1 MISQINKWS
10 KATRKALVSNKNI
23 IFYYQYLREQFLDGP
38 ENENPCHLLFDNDP
52 DKEKFFLNKD
62 EWCALEQYVE
72 IVKKARKIS
81 GNFEITKMIGALF
94 PRALKEYRM
103 QSFADAAKYNMGI
116 FRGPNQIFKQ
126 ISFYSYLFNQT
137 KTMDFVYGRNGECA
151 IKIKFNQGID
161 PVFDFVSEW
170 HIEGLLAS
178 IMDLFGLEKG
188 QVFSLLKEYDLKM
201 LIEEE
206 FPDIKE
212 KCLIEGNIFKL
223 GDNVIA
229 EKAALVPEKIQGKEI
244 FLGKTKPYQ
253 EGGKNWV
260 WKIIR
265 DVYMNNKYHVL
276 KKDEVYNAPYF
287 MTFIQWKKKNI
298 LEAVTSISLNNFSPL
313 GSGYSRIIKDRLEQE
328 QDSMRLRSII
338 QQKEEELHRL
348 LLRNYIHPQF
358 IERAKLGPIPFKE
371 ILATNIFFDL
381 AESTVLRKT
390 MGHEKYRENWNFFL
404 EIVTKCLFASAG
416 EWGWI
421 NKVEGDGCF
430 VVIGAYNYFKD
441 EYDYDHV
448 EMAMDFIQSLIK
460 EVMRIKSLGQHLQG
474 YNLRVGVSVGK
485 TDLGEAHT
493 QKIAGDSNGLELS
506 ALRFFDVG
514 GMPVVLAKRIEE
526 AGKTILVKEGQG
538 RKGGVF
544 VCPELKELVKNNPKY
559 NFRKI
564 DIEKLNIVIRDNED
578 MKEVYELEVMDN
590 Q

>member
-1 MISQINKWS
+1 MEIKKNKWS
-10 KATRKALVSNKNI
+10 KTTRQALVSNKNI
-23 IFYYQYLREQFLDGP
+23 IFYYQYLREQNLDRP
-38 ENENPCHLLFDNDP
+38 EKENPCHLLFNHDP

-62 EWCALEQYVE
+62 EWCTLEQYVE
-72 IVKKARKIS
+72 IVKRARKIS

-103 QSFADAAKYNMGI
+103 QSFADAAKYNLGI

-151 IKIKFNQGID
+151 IKIKFNQGIN

-206 FPDIKE
+206 FTDIKDE
-212 KCLIEGNIFKL
+212 CVIEENIFKL
-223 GDNVIA
+223 GGNVIA
-229 EKAALVPEKIQGKEI
+229 ERATLVPEKIKGQEI
-244 FLGKTKPYQ
+244 FLGKTKLYR
-253 EGGKNWV
+253 EGDNNWG

-265 DVYMNNKYHVL
+265 DVYMNDKYHVL
-276 KKDEVYNAPYF
+276 KKDEIYNAPYF
-287 MTFIQWKKKNI
+287 MTFVRWQKKNI
-298 LEAVTSISLNNFSPL
+298 FKAVLGISMNNFSPL
-313 GSGYSRIIKDRLEQE
+313 GSGYSRIIKDRLDQE

-348 LLRNYIHPQF
+348 LLRNYIHPHF

-371 ILATNIFFDL
+371 IFATNIFFDL
-381 AESTVLRKT
+381 AESTVLRKNL
-390 MGHEKYRENWNFFL
+390 GHEKYRENWNLFL
-404 EIVTKCLFASAG
+404 ELVTRCLYEAAG

-430 VVIGAYNYFKD
+430 IVVGAYNYFKD
-441 EYDYDHV
+441 EPDYDHV
-448 EMAMDFIQSLIK
+448 DMAMDFIKSLIK
-460 EVMRIKSLGQHLQG
+460 EVERIKSLGQYLQG
-474 YNLRVGVSVGK
+474 YNLRVGVGVGN
-485 TDLGEAHT
+485 TDIGEAHAK
-493 QKIAGDSNGLELS
+493 KIEEDNNKNSELS
-506 ALRFFDVG
+506 GLRFFDVG

-526 AGKTILVKEGQG
+526 TGKIILAKEGQD

-544 VCPELKELVKNNPKY
+544 VCPEVIEIVKNNPKY

-564 DIEKLNIVIRDNED
+564 DIKKLGVAVRDHESMN
-578 MKEVYELEVMDN
+578 EVYELTT
-590 Q
+590 